1 MSAGLPEA
9 AQLADALRADPNERR
24 LRISAALSALV
35 GESERR
41 GIGDSS
47 RKAAV
52 GFCFGGGNVREL
64 ARAGA
69 DLQAVISLHGDLT
82 SFAPAKSGDIKAA
95 LLVVHGAADPVSPK
109 AQRDAFENE
118 MQAASAS
125 WQMLTFGH
133 RVHSFCEPEA
143 NVPSI

>member
-1 MSAGLPEA
+1 
-9 AQLADALRADPNERR
+9 
-24 LRISAALSALV
+24 
-35 GESERR
+35 
-41 GIGDSS
+41 
-47 RKAAV
+47 
-52 GFCFGGGNVREL
+52 
-64 ARAGA
+64 
-69 DLQAVISLHGDLT
+69 VISLHGDLT

-133 RVHSFCEPEA
+133 LVHSFCEPEA
-143 NVPSI
+143 NVGHCRFIADRVYGAGLSRSSDQADRTDFGRLDH